1 MGSTAI
7 ASETT
12 PFILA
17 FATQCHRYFYDVNTS
32 SLFQVDELTQRL
44 LLAWRTGCD
53 PGLLERKFADA
64 WPIRIVRQHI
74 AAIRGWERR
83 GYLSSFRPR
92 GLRFPF
98 DRSGICDQLA
108 TRMHQLQLEV
118 SESCNLRCRYCVY
131 SGTYRNYRPHGN
143 RLMST
148 STAMKALD
156 FFWRHSGDSEKRYV
170 SFYGGEPLLNFPVI
184 AACVRRAYKS
194 KGRRRVMF
202 SITTNGTQLSDEVV
216 RFLAEHKVFVRVSL
230 DGPAPVHNSNR
241 VTCGGK
247 GAFRA
252 VMANLAHA
260 KQVAPDWY
268 GSHVSL
274 SAVIAPPYDFLR
286 LRRFFEREPIVRD
299 CEVSFN
305 GVGMTDTCYYEQFS
319 EDELAPKGYAEVEHQ
334 YIRASLG
341 ESPLTPFLRG
351 LFQDRMVGLHRRV
364 TRRQF
369 AEYEYPNGVCLP
381 GTRRLFVTVN
391 GRFQPCERLNQ
402 TIHIGDVERGI
413 DVDAVCRLIDRYI
426 SISSAEC
433 TRCWALGLCRACFAA
448 ANSRGLSARAKRA
461 FCDSERE
468 STLSALI
475 RYCSILERNPRAFG
489 FMNSFRIVL

>member
-1 MGSTAI
+1 
-7 ASETT
+7 
-12 PFILA
+12 
-17 FATQCHRYFYDVNTS
+17 
-32 SLFQVDELTQRL
+32 
-44 LLAWRTGCD
+44 
-53 PGLLERKFADA
+53 
-64 WPIRIVRQHI
+64 
-74 AAIRGWERR
+74 
-83 GYLSSFRPR
+83 
-92 GLRFPF
+92 
-98 DRSGICDQLA
+98 
-108 TRMHQLQLEV
+108 
-118 SESCNLRCRYCVY
+118 
-131 SGTYRNYRPHGN
+131 
-143 RLMST
+143 
-148 STAMKALD
+148 
-156 FFWRHSGDSEKRYV
+156 
-170 SFYGGEPLLNFPVI
+170 
-184 AACVRRAYKS
+184 
-194 KGRRRVMF
+194 
-202 SITTNGTQLSDEVV
+202 
-216 RFLAEHKVFVRVSL
+216 
-230 DGPAPVHNSNR
+230 
-241 VTCGGK
+241 
-247 GAFRA
+247 
-252 VMANLAHA
+252 MANLAHA